1 MNRKGNVLNLILN
14 RSVSLFGA
22 GIYSVSLPLYLLQ
35 ETGSLA
41 QAGIFF
47 AAASLPSVLLLPFL
61 GVPVERSNRKRV
73 LVLCDFTSS
82 AVFFSLL
89 LLSRLELL
97 TLPVLAAAG
106 MLLNTIS
113 GLFGVASN
121 VIFTELNEKE
131 SLEQMNGLK
140 SFSDNLAGIAS
151 PLAGAYLFGAFGFA
165 SVLAAVGA
173 SYALSAAGECFI
185 RYRRPDK
192 IPGESVPLREQFLGG
207 VRVITSSR
215 EIFSLFFLVMVL
227 NFFVANSDEII
238 NPGILVQ
245 KYGLPQKL
253 YGLSSSSFVAGT
265 LAAGLFLFRRKNAEC
280 GKDARTPRLKT
291 LFLWNS
297 AVMML
302 IGAAS
307 LLCYNLCPRAYFP
320 IFLALET
327 VCGFL
332 TTCINVPLISSF
344 QIQVPVE
351 YQGRFFALLSFASG
365 LLVPLGVSWAGFLS
379 DRAGA
384 DTAYLINNACVIF
397 AVLFVY
403 RKRKNGAPV

>member
-1 MNRKGNVLNLILN
+1 MNWKGNVLNLILN

-41 QAGIFF
+41 KAGIFF
-47 AAASLPSVLLLPFL
+47 AAASLPSVLLRPFL
-61 GVPVERSNRKRV
+61 GVPVERSNRKRI

-89 LLSRLELL
+89 LLSRMELL

-121 VIFTELNEKE
+121 VIFTELNEKG

-192 IPGESVPLREQFLGG
+192 TPGESAPLREQFLGG

-227 NFFVANSDEII
+227 NSFVANSDEII

-265 LAAGLFLFRRKNAEC
+265 LAAGLFLFRRRNAC
-280 GKDARTPRLKT
+280 PPRLKA
-291 LFLWNS
+291 LFLLNS

-320 IFLALET
+320 IFLTLET
-327 VCGFL
+327 VCGFI
-332 TTCINVPLISSF
+332 TTCVNVPLISFF
-344 QIQVPVE
+344 QIQIPVE

-365 LLVPLGVSWAGFLS
+365 LLIPLGVSWAGFLS

-384 DTAYLINNACVIF
+384 DAAYLINNACVIL

>member
-1 MNRKGNVLNLILN
+1 VNRKRNVLNLILN

-265 LAAGLFLFRRKNAEC
+265 LAAGLFLFRRKNA
-280 GKDARTPRLKT
+280 RPPRLKA
-291 LFLWNS
+291 LFLLNS

-320 IFLALET
+320 IFLTLEA

-365 LLVPLGVSWAGFLS
+365 LLVPLGVSWAGLLS

-384 DTAYLINNACVIF
+384 DAAYLINNACVIL
-397 AVLFVY
+397 AVLFAY
-403 RKRKNGAPV
+403 RKRKSA